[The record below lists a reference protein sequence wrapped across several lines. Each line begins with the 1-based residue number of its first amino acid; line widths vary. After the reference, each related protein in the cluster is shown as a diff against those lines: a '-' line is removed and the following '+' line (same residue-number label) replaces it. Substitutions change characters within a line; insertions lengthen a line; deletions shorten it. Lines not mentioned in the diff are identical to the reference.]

1 MRKMRLD
8 IVTPERKLY
17 SEEVEMVI
25 TRAAKGDIG
34 ILPKHAPL
42 VSTLEVTVVRIK
54 KEGIEEKV
62 AVGGGFLEVRPDQVT
77 ILADTAEFPR
87 EIDIA
92 RAERAKARAEQRLAE
107 SKADMIR
114 AKAAL
119 MRAVNRL
126 EAVRGSS
133 R

>member
-1 MRKMRLD
+1 MSKMQLD

-34 ILPKHAPL
+34 ILPQHAPL
-42 VSTLEVTVVRIK
+42 VSTLAATVVRIK

-62 AVGGGFLEVRPDQVT
+62 AVSGGFLEVRPDKVT
-77 ILADTAEFPR
+77 ILADAAEFPH
-87 EIDIA
+87 EIDVT
-92 RAERAKARAEQRLAE
+92 RAERAKARAKQRLAE
-107 SKADMIR
+107 GEEDAIR
-114 AKAAL
+114 AEAAL
-119 MRAVNRL
+119 VRAVNRL
-126 EAVRGSS
+126 RVVHGSS

>member
-1 MRKMRLD
+1 
-8 IVTPERKLY
+8 
-17 SEEVEMVI
+17 
-25 TRAAKGDIG
+25 
-34 ILPKHAPL
+34 
-42 VSTLEVTVVRIK
+42 VS
-54 KEGIEEKV
+54 
-62 AVGGGFLEVRPDQVT
+62 GGFLEVRPDQVT

-92 RAERAKARAEQRLAE
+92 RAERAKTRAEQRLAE

-126 EAVRGSS
+126 EAVRGCK
-133 R
+133 